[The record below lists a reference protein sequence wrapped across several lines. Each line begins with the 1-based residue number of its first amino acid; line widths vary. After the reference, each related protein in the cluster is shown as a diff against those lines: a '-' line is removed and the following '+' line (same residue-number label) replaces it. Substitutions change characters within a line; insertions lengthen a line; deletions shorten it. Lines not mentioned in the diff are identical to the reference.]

1 MTKIKEVVQFLNQ
14 IAPPSLQ
21 EDYDN
26 AGLITG
32 QIDTNIT
39 GIVIALDCTEEVV
52 LEAIELGC
60 NMVIAH
66 HPIVFR
72 GLKRF
77 NGSNYIEKTIITA
90 IKNDIAIFAIHTNL
104 DNVHNGVNHMFA
116 QKIGLK
122 NLKILA
128 PKPQTLNKI
137 TFFVP
142 KPNLEEVCNAMHDA
156 GSGNIGNYAQ
166 CSFRIDGQGT
176 FTPKLGA
183 QPHTGILGYKSYED
197 EVRVEMIMP
206 TYVTNSVISAMK
218 STHPYE
224 EVAYFIQSLLN
235 DNQEIGAGMWGE
247 LDNPM
252 EYGAFFDMIKDKMGL
267 KVIKH
272 TAIVKNV
279 VSKVALCG
287 GSGSFLLKNALSVGA
302 DVYISADFK
311 YHEFFDANGKI
322 IIVDIGHYESEKYT
336 IDLLFSLISNNFSNF
351 ALHCTKVDTNPINFY

>member
-1 MTKIKEVVQFLNQ
+1 MTKIKEVVQYLNQ
-14 IAPPSLQ
+14 IAPTSLQ

-32 QIDTNIT
+32 QMDIDIT

-52 LEAIELGC
+52 LEAITLGC
-60 NMVIAH
+60 NMVVAH

-104 DNVHNGVNHMFA
+104 DNVYSGVNQMFA

-128 PKPQTLNKI
+128 PKPETLNKI

-142 KPNLEEVCNAMHDA
+142 KPHLEVVCNAMHSA
-156 GSGNIGNYAQ
+156 GSGNIGNYSH
-166 CSFRIDGQGT
+166 CSFRVEGQGT
-176 FTPKLGA
+176 FTPQVGA
-183 QPHTGILGYKSYED
+183 QPFTGTLGKKSYEE

-206 TYVTNSVISAMK
+206 SHVSNAVIAAMK
-218 STHPYE
+218 AAHPYE
-224 EVAYFIQSLLN
+224 EVAYYINSLLN

-247 LDNPM
+247 LENPM
-252 EYGAFFDMIKDKMGL
+252 ETGAFFDMIKHKMGL
-267 KVIKH
+267 KIIKH
-272 TAIVKNV
+272 TAIVKNPV
-279 VSKVALCG
+279 RKVALCG
-287 GSGSFLLKNALSVGA
+287 GSGSFLIKNALAVGA

-351 ALHCTKVDTNPINFY
+351 ALHPTKVDTNPINFY

>member
-1 MTKIKEVVQFLNQ
+1 MTKIREVIQFLNQ

-32 QIDTNIT
+32 YADTNIT

-52 LEAIELGC
+52 LEAINLGC
-60 NMVIAH
+60 NMIVAH

-77 NGSNYIEKTIITA
+77 NGSNYIEKTIIMA

-116 QKIGLK
+116 EKLGLK

-137 TFFVP
+137 SFFVP
-142 KPNLEEVCNAMHDA
+142 KLHLEDVCNAMHDA
-156 GSGNIGNYAQ
+156 GSGNIGNYAH

-183 QPHTGILGYKSYED
+183 QPFIGTLGTKSYED

-206 TYVTNSVISAMK
+206 SHTSNAVISSMK

-224 EVAYFIQSLLN
+224 EVAYYLQPLLN

-247 LDNPM
+247 LENPM
-252 EYGAFFDMIKDKMGL
+252 DYGAFFDMIKEKMDI

-272 TAIVKNV
+272 TAIVKNTIRR
-279 VSKVALCG
+279 VALCG
-287 GSGSFLLKNALSVGA
+287 GSGSFLLKNALSMGA

-336 IDLLFSLISNNFSNF
+336 IELLFSLISNNFSNF
-351 ALHCTKVDTNPINFY
+351 ALHCTNVDTNPINFY